1 MFPLWYD
8 SVGGDSVALSAAK
21 RKSNDKYI
29 ADHYQRLFISYPKEY
44 VDKVKAA
51 ASARGESVAGF
62 VKSAIDKRLDDD
74 GPDDAAEST

>member
-1 MFPLWYD
+1 M
-8 SVGGDSVALSAAK
+8 ALSEAK

-29 ADHYQRLFISYPKEY
+29 ANHYQRLFVSYPKEY

-51 ASARGESVAGF
+51 AAASGESVAGF
-62 VKSAIDKRLDDD
+62 VKIAIDRRLVDD